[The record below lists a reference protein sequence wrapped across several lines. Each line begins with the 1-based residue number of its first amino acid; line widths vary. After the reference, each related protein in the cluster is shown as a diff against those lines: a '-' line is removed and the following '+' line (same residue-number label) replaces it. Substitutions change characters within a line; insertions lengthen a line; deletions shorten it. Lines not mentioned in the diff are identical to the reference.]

1 MHGDGVARDHPVPGV
16 VRPLAGEEGDAA
28 PGSEPEQCP
37 LAEQVVVRP
46 QGQRDHAGPVDLPG
60 HVPAQHE
67 HRGATGDEQL
77 EALAQRRGQV
87 TGSWEDEPSEDETDK
102 TVWETDG
109 AWSGDAE
116 FPLFSPPA
124 AWDAETRGEQ
134 RLLPGHTYAFA
145 FYGHTDDQV
154 NGAVTFT
161 GSDLAKLKPGRVWA
175 DDRVMSAKE
184 FEERTERAC

>member
-1 MHGDGVARDHPVPGV
+1 MSRRALALVGAVAGAVLLSGCGPEVL
-16 VRPLAGEEGDAA
+16 PLAGVTVDGAGSPRILVRPCGDAA
-28 PGSEPEQCP
+28 YT
-37 LAEQVVVRP
+37 A
-46 QGQRDHAGPVDLPG
+46 
-60 HVPAQHE
+60 PAL
-67 HRGATGDEQL
+67 TGW
-77 EALAQRRGQV
+77 A
-87 TGSWEDEPSEDETDK
+87 GSWEDEPGEDETDT

-109 AWSGDAE
+109 EWSGDAE

-134 RLLPGHTYAFA
+134 RVLPGHTYAFA
-145 FYGHTDDQV
+145 FYAHTGDQV

-175 DDRVMSAKE
+175 DGRVMSAKE